1 MAFVKVADVSEVP
14 PGTMKMFVLV
24 EKEILVVNVDGKH
37 YAMAN
42 RCTHARGSLSE
53 GKLER
58 TTVTCPKHGSK
69 FDVTSGKSLRGPK
82 IAFLTLKTSDEPVYP
97 VKIEGSSILVDI

>member
-1 MAFVKVADVSEVP
+1 MKVADVSEVP
-14 PGTMKMFVLV
+14 PGTMKMFVV
-24 EKEILVVNVDGKH
+24 VDKEILFVNVDGKH

-53 GKLER
+53 GKLEG

-69 FDVTSGKSLRGPK
+69 FDVTTGKSLQGPR
-82 IAFLTLKTSDEPVYP
+82 IAFLTLRTADEPVYP
-97 VKIEGSSILVDI
+97 VKIEGPSIHVDI